1 MEAKLAN
8 DLTLNKEYLPVLG
21 LEACASAATAMLL
34 GEDNP
39 AIRDGRVS
47 YTYIINVICLG
58 LLLFRPTVVNEL
70 FLPMFLF
77 FRVALR

>member
-1 MEAKLAN
+1 MVVAAYRTDEGKPWVLPVVRKMETKLAD

-21 LEACASAATAMLL
+21 LEACAAAATAMLL

-47 YTYIINVICLG
+47 CIQ
-58 LLLFRPTVVNEL
+58 
-70 FLPMFLF
+70 
-77 FRVALR
+77 

>member
-1 MEAKLAN
+1 METKLAD

-47 YTYIINVICLG
+47 CIH
-58 LLLFRPTVVNEL
+58 
-70 FLPMFLF
+70 
-77 FRVALR
+77 